1 MGRGVFS
8 LSLSVCMGCAGV
20 GVKVCEC
27 LCHMNVGSHG
37 GVIYDGAGL

>member
-8 LSLSVCMGCAGV
+8 LSLYVWGGQMWGWKC
-20 GVKVCEC
+20 VCEC

-37 GVIYDGAGL
+37 GVIYAGAGL